1 MKVTSHDFAALVQ
14 EAVDSLPE
22 DIRQKLDNVAVVIE
36 DYPTRDQL
44 RRARLSPGMTLFGLY
59 EGVPL
64 TQRSTGYNMVPP
76 DKITIFRNPILAA
89 CRSAAQVRETVARTV
104 AHEIAHHFGISD
116 DHLRH
121 IGRY

>member
-1 MKVTSHDFAALVQ
+1 MNVTSYDFATLVQ

-22 DIRQKLDNVAVVIE
+22 DIREKLDNVAVVVE

-44 RRARLSPGMTLFGLY
+44 RRARLAPGMTLFGLY
-59 EGVPL
+59 EGIPL
-64 TQRSTGYNMVPP
+64 TQRSSGYNLVAP
-76 DKITIFRNPILAA
+76 DKITIFRRPILAA
-89 CRSAAQVRETVARTV
+89 CRSAAQVRQVVAHTV

-116 DHLRH
+116 EHLRD